1 MPRFHIMLTQTGDL
15 LEWEN
20 LISVPKIAE
29 IPSQIVPQTTLVN
42 SRMKKKI
49 NNKKSNELLEL
60 RQR

>member
-1 MPRFHIMLTQTGDL
+1 MLTQTGDL